1 MGKNPEN
8 ETKSCTGLWNKM
20 FRKFIAIAGSL
31 VTSSLILTA
40 KSCVLEK
47 DGHTLYGPKTN
58 FLLIYSNIK
67 QMSFAFRLQHFVV
80 QIPNAIKGKV
90 WYAAK
95 VIEYSD
101 NWALIR
107 TKKQNLSEA
116 SIYLKNLGFLI
127 NTPNNTYSGY
137 HTLCSDFMRTLD
149 LP

>member
-1 MGKNPEN
+1 
-8 ETKSCTGLWNKM
+8 
-20 FRKFIAIAGSL
+20 
-31 VTSSLILTA
+31 
-40 KSCVLEK
+40 
-47 DGHTLYGPKTN
+47 
-58 FLLIYSNIK
+58 
-67 QMSFAFRLQHFVV
+67 MSFAFRLQHFVV

-116 SIYLKNLGFLI
+116 SIYLKNLRFLI

-137 HTLCSDFMRTLD
+137 HTLL
-149 LP
+149 